1 VVDTGAVEIDQV
13 GEYRLAGSRYRAV
26 LYANL
31 FDEAESDIGRRED
44 EAASPVPVSEPHSPH
59 ELSHTV
65 PAEFGRS
72 LYYGAALLLLLEWLY
87 ALWRYHRA
95 SVS

>member
-1 VVDTGAVEIDQV
+1 MDTGSIEVNQV
-13 GEYRLAGSRYRAV
+13 GEYRLAGSRYGAT

-44 EAASPVPVSEPHSPH
+44 GDASAVPVSETKPPQ
-59 ELSHTV
+59 ELSHAV

-87 ALWRYHRA
+87 ALWRYRRT

>member
-1 VVDTGAVEIDQV
+1 MDTDSVEVDQT
-13 GEYRLAGSRYRAV
+13 GEYRLAGSRYHAT

-44 EAASPVPVSEPHSPH
+44 DDAKPVPVSEARPPQ
-59 ELSHTV
+59 ELSRTV
-65 PAEFGRS
+65 PEEFGRG
-72 LYYGAALLLLLEWLY
+72 LYYGAVLLLLIEWLY
-87 ALWRYHRA
+87 ALWRYRRS